1 MTLVFHPSFRYVSR
15 KITPLA
21 YLGNLAIPRYYSF
34 SCWVIKYGIF
44 YIGVLWTLV
53 SCRFERAV
61 LVIDDLTG
69 DPCLEFGG
77 IDGKRKQSRVDFPLK
92 EVSEGTNFSVRTSR

>member
-1 MTLVFHPSFRYVSR
+1 M
-15 KITPLA
+15 
-21 YLGNLAIPRYYSF
+21 
-34 SCWVIKYGIF
+34 
-44 YIGVLWTLV
+44 
-53 SCRFERAV
+53 